1 LVRYPFARA
10 MKRKVIYHQGPTNS
24 GKTYVALQRFMK
36 AANGI
41 YCSPLRLLAME
52 VSHFTCTCWGRVVW
66 LLGFFIGLQTGLMRL
81 LSGQVFDKVNAEG
94 VYCNLHTGQ
103 EKKDVPFANHLTCT
117 VEMSYLNRQWEV
129 AVIDEI
135 QVGLFLSAMPH
146 FHTIQDT

>member
-1 LVRYPFARA
+1 

-52 VSHFTCTCWGRVVW
+52 VSCFTCTCWGRVVW